1 MMSESNIVVTD
12 EAVEAAA
19 QAIWQVRPL
28 TRENI
33 RAATKRALKAAS
45 SHMYAASD
53 EDNQFFEQGKL

>member
-1 MMSESNIVVTD
+1 MSEHDRITA

-33 RAATKRALKAAS
+33 RAATRRALEAAS
-45 SHMYAASD
+45 PHILNRNDAD
-53 EDNQFFEQGKL
+53 DQFYEQGRL